1 LARPTLQREDS
12 SYATNTA
19 VLLREAFVALNGLVV
34 PRLTERGHPD
44 VRPTHNAVFQYLD
57 GAGTTVSTLAERAE
71 MTKQAMGELVAY
83 LEERGYV
90 DRVPDPS
97 DRRAKLVRPTAKG
110 SEVYAIVKQLV
121 PEVEQRLVETLG
133 AARLRQ
139 LRRDLQTIQETFSQ
153 RDWPPDRSVIVGKT
167 QGGADATRGD
177 LDDGDDGTRTR

>member
-1 LARPTLQREDS
+1 MARPVPRREALAS
-12 SYATNTA
+12 ATNTA

-34 PRLTERGHPD
+34 PRLAERGHPD
-44 VRPTHNAVFQYLD
+44 VRPAHGAVFQYLD
-57 GAGTTVSTLAERAE
+57 AAGTTVSTLAERAQ

-110 SEVYAIVKQLV
+110 REVYAIVRELI
-121 PEVEQRLVETLG
+121 PELEQRLVETIG
-133 AARLRQ
+133 ATRVRQ

-153 RDWPPDRSVIVGKT
+153 PD
-167 QGGADATRGD
+167 
-177 LDDGDDGTRTR
+177 